1 MINDYIFPFFIGI
14 LIGILISLMGAVCV
28 AEGEDPEFN
37 KQLCKQLYSNT
48 DKYLECT
55 TKSRFEIIKVI
66 KGID

>member
-14 LIGILISLMGAVCV
+14 IIGILISLMGALCI
-28 AEGEDPEFN
+28 AEAEDPEFN
-37 KQLCKQLYSNT
+37 KQLCQQLYSNT
-48 DKYLECT
+48 SKYLECT